1 MKKINITEKRKNSQL
16 RINST
21 HDKNSVVKKQKSF
34 FGGNDN

>member
-21 HDKNSVVKKQKSF
+21 HDKNSVVKKTEIVF
-34 FGGNDN
+34 WR